1 MLSYLRLRLLYE
13 LSGGNTLHLYRYKL
27 RKSSKLQNQQRAHS
41 WWLSI
46 FFMQI
51 QPIDMVKVRIQLR
64 SEGGGSTSPISV
76 AKEIYG
82 IGGMKEFYRGIDS
95 ALLR

>member
-1 MLSYLRLRLLYE
+1 
-13 LSGGNTLHLYRYKL
+13 
-27 RKSSKLQNQQRAHS
+27 
-41 WWLSI
+41 
-46 FFMQI
+46 MQI